1 MEAKNTEITGEIVD
15 FICKT
20 SHQGIPPEVIQLGKR
35 CLIDGFGVILAGST
49 ERCSQIIRELI
60 DRAGTSSQATTL
72 GKGSR
77 ETSVSL
83 AALANGTS
91 GHAMDFDDT
100 QLSTS
105 PDRIYGLLTH
115 PTIPALSAALA
126 VSEEV
131 NAPGMRFLESFLI
144 GFEVECKIAEAI
156 NPDHYK
162 KGFHTSGTIGTFGA
176 AAGAAKLL
184 GLDRQQTAR
193 ALGIAASLSSGIRA
207 NFGTMTKPLHVGRAA
222 QNGVTAAHLASLGFT
237 SDSSSLDGPWGY
249 FQIFGGGFDE
259 EKISGKMG
267 NPHTIVDPGVSVKP
281 YPSGVLS
288 HPSMDAFLDIV
299 EEYDIQPEQVEEIR
313 LGAGSNILNPL
324 RYQNPQT
331 ALEAKFSLPF
341 CLASIVL
348 ERKAGIR
355 QFRDEFVKS
364 PAVQDMMK
372 RIKTYLNPDIES
384 RGYDRILSIVDVKLK
399 DGKTLTK
406 ESGPYRGSPQNQ
418 LTQGEL
424 SEKFRECAELV
435 LDEGK
440 TSEALRLINGVEE
453 LANVRELIRVL
464 TSNEG

>member
-1 MEAKNTEITGEIVD
+1 MEARKTEITTQVVD
-15 FICKT
+15 FIRKT
-20 SHQGIPPEVIQLGKR
+20 SYQAIPPEVIRIGKR
-35 CLIDGFGVILAGST
+35 CLTDGLGVILAGST
-49 ERCSQIIRELI
+49 EPCSQIIREFI

-72 GKGSR
+72 GKASR
-77 ETSVSL
+77 KTTAPL
-83 AALANGTS
+83 AGLANGTS

-105 PDRIYGLLTH
+105 PDRMYGLLTH

-126 VSEEV
+126 VSEQV
-131 NAPGMRFLESFLI
+131 NASGMTFLESFLI
-144 GFEVECKIAEAI
+144 GCEVECKIAEAI
-156 NPDHYK
+156 KPDHYK

-176 AAGAAKLL
+176 ATSAARLL
-184 GLDRQQTAR
+184 GLKEQQIAHT
-193 ALGIAASLSSGIRA
+193 LGIAASLSSGIRV

-222 QNGVTAAHLASLGFT
+222 QNGITAAHLASLGFT
-237 SDSSSLDGPWGY
+237 SDRNSLDGPWGY

-259 EKISGKMG
+259 EKISGYMG
-267 NPHTIVDPGVSVKP
+267 DPYTIVDPGVSVKP

-288 HPSMDAFLDIV
+288 HPSMDALLDIV

-313 LGAGSNILNPL
+313 LEAGSNILNPL

-348 ERKAGIR
+348 ERRAGIR

-364 PAVQDMMK
+364 PRVQNIMK

-384 RGYDRILSIVDVKLK
+384 KGYDRILSMVDVKLK

-406 ESGPYRGSPQNQ
+406 ESGPYRGSPQNP
-418 LTQGEL
+418 LTEGEL

-440 TSEALRLINGVEE
+440 TSEALRLINCIEE

-464 TSNEG
+464 ISDEG